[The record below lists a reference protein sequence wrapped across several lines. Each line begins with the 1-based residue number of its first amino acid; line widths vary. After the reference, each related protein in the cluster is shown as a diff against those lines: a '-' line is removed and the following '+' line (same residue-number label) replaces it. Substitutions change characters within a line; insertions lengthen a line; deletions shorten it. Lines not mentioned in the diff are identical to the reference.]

1 MWRRG
6 VSTPS
11 NCRDP
16 NAYLPKPI
24 RHLVAQV
31 IEGKNRA
38 IFDELRQLVRQRKTF
53 MTSMMVFAIH
63 QCCSSDKLK
72 ACERIVGLI
81 KDDELRSIIVNAPYG
96 KSQYTPLCRAAY
108 CGSEQMIRYLV
119 SCGADLAYRN
129 KHDEGLVDILEIG
142 LKEAQR
148 ASTFVRVVVKEKQ
161 NRRKKTYYELTFPD
175 EKKITLPNL
184 RHVTR
189 KKYSADNVG
198 FVESSRYGYN
208 TDNTMFIRDRFANCH
223 QYIQRSLS
231 WQAAQHV
238 KNIPKKRFLGKH
250 SAALRIQTW
259 WKGFGASKVVVSV
272 PETLRDDLMQCER
285 WPIAEIQE
293 FVDAIKASKT
303 RRRAVLELYQ
313 NDADVKALIDYDLPL
328 LKCLL

>member
-1 MWRRG
+1 MSQWRRG
-6 VSTPS
+6 VSAPS

-16 NAYLPKPI
+16 NAYLPKPV
-24 RHLVAQV
+24 RHMVNKVLEDIHHRGAL
-31 IEGKNRA
+31 
-38 IFDELRQLVRQRKTF
+38 DELRQIVRQRKPF
-53 MTSMMVFAIH
+53 MTSMMVYAIH
-63 QCCSSDKLK
+63 QCCSSDRLK
-72 ACERIVGLI
+72 SCERVVGMV
-81 KDDELRSIIVNAPYG
+81 KDDELRGIIVNAPYG

-129 KHDEGLVDILEIG
+129 KHDEGLVDILKIG
-142 LKEAQR
+142 LEEAQT
-148 ASTFVRVVVKEKQ
+148 ASAFVRVVVKEKQ

-175 EKKITLPNL
+175 GKKMTLPHL

-189 KKYSADNVG
+189 KKYSAENVG

-208 TDNTMFIRDRFANCH
+208 TDNTMFIRERFANCH
-223 QYIQRSLS
+223 QYIQKSLS

-238 KNIPKKRFLGKH
+238 KKIPKKRFLGKH

-259 WKGFGASKVVVSV
+259 WKGASKVAPV
-272 PETLRDDLMQCER
+272 PDNLRVDLMRCESL
-285 WPIAEIQE
+285 PIAKIQE
-293 FVDAIKASKT
+293 FVDAIKASESKQ
-303 RRRAVLELYQ
+303 RAVQELYR